1 MIEVNKGHCSLNGTM
16 PELIAETTVAVDAIA
31 NVMSEKRYLPK
42 DIAVKLVIAAV
53 YNNISEQ
60 KETRP

>member
-16 PELIAETTVAVDAIA
+16 PELIAETTIAVDAIA

-42 DIAVKLVIAAV
+42 DRAVEFVITTI
-53 YNNISEQ
+53 YNNIRKQ
-60 KETRP
+60 KDNRP